1 MSLILAVDQ
10 STSATKA
17 VLLDAEG
24 NLIDKVSI
32 DHRQIYPQAGWVEH
46 DPEEIWL
53 NVCKAAKEL
62 VDRNEKL
69 TGQIVGLSLSNQ
81 RETFVAFDR
90 KTGKPLHNAI
100 VWQCR
105 RGDPLCAELRDAGHE
120 RFVKER
126 TGLKLDTYFPASKI
140 TWLVREY
147 PEIAAK
153 LQAGEA
159 VIGTMDAYLIHR
171 LTQGREF
178 ACDSTNA
185 SRTLLYDVHRL
196 GWEQELCDL
205 FEVPLSALPEVRE
218 SSDHFGETT
227 IAGVLEAPI
236 PICGVMGDSQ
246 ASLFAQQCYEPG
258 MGKATFG
265 TGTSVMVNV
274 GSQSNLDIEGAVL
287 ALAWVVQGEPTY
299 ALEGLINY
307 SAATIAWLKDQLE
320 LITDAAESERL
331 AREVTGNGGVYLV
344 PAFAGLSAPYWNPEA
359 RAAIVGMSGHTTK
372 AHIVRA
378 ALESISYQLR
388 DVLEMIRQES
398 GIAPKLM
405 QADGGP
411 TRNDFLMQFTADI
424 TGLPWMVS
432 PVAES
437 SALGAAMAGML
448 GLGIRCSLE
457 ELAELP
463 REAKPYHPTMPSESA
478 EELHAMA
485 IRGATCALASREFSS
500 RYSATRKSNTQSVSR
515 LGGCIS
521 TAFIPTRSSPEASF
535 VASLLT

>member
-1 MSLILAVDQ
+1 MSLVLAVDQ
-10 STSATKA
+10 STSATKG

-24 NLIDKVSI
+24 NLLDKVSI

-46 DPEEIWL
+46 DAEEIWL
-53 NVCKAAKEL
+53 NLRKAASQL
-62 VDRNEKL
+62 VQRNESVVP
-69 TGQIVGLSLSNQ
+69 QIVGLSLSNQ
-81 RETFVAFDR
+81 RETFVVFER
-90 KTGKPLHNAI
+90 KTGTPLHNAI

-120 RFVKER
+120 KIVKQR

-140 TWLVREY
+140 AWVIREH

-153 LQAGEA
+153 LHSGEA
-159 VIGTMDAYLIHR
+159 VIGTIDAYLIHR

-178 ACDSTNA
+178 VCDSTNA
-185 SRTLLYDVHRL
+185 SRTLFYDVHRL
-196 GWEQELCDL
+196 RWDQELCEL
-205 FEVPLSALPEVRE
+205 FEVPMSALPEVRE
-218 SSDHFGETT
+218 SSDRFGETT
-227 IAGVLEAPI
+227 IDDVLKTPI

-274 GSQSNLDIEGAVL
+274 GSQSSLDVEGAVL
-287 ALAWVVQGEPTY
+287 ALAWVVRGEPTY

-307 SAATIAWLKDQLE
+307 SAATIAWLKDQLQ
-320 LITDAAESERL
+320 LISDAAESERL
-331 AREVTGNGGVYLV
+331 AREVTDNGGVYFV

-359 RAAIVGMSGHTTK
+359 RAAIVGMSGHTSK
-372 AHIVRA
+372 AHLVRA

-388 DVLEMIRQES
+388 DVLEMIRVES

-424 TGLPWMVS
+424 TRLPWKVS

-437 SALGAAMAGML
+437 SALGAAMAGFL
-448 GLGIRCSLE
+448 GLSIRSSLE
-457 ELAELP
+457 ELAGLP
-463 REAKPYHPTMPSESA
+463 RESKQYHPTMPPERA
-478 EELHAMA
+478 EELHAQWQ
-485 IRGATCALASREFSS
+485 
-500 RYSATRKSNTQSVSR
+500 SAVQRV
-515 LGGCIS
+515 L
-521 TAFIPTRSSPEASF
+521 
-535 VASLLT
+535 